1 MDQQTK
7 KKLTPN
13 NLWGIDLIEY
23 LSNISDKV
31 DWIADGFLTDASIS
45 MLYATDGIGKSL
57 IGIQGALE
65 LASGLPMFK
74 SFHVE
79 RPQKVIYC
87 MAERSIKEPLKR
99 IKSMIQDEDFSE
111 KIKFENFVI
120 TTEFQG
126 RDLSNITQANE
137 LMEILK
143 GHAEIMEG
151 VDIIF
156 FDPLYAL
163 VRKDLKTDEAINGV
177 FSFFRRI
184 GSELNANV
192 FFIHHENRGQRA
204 PGETE
209 RIGQDY
215 YGNKFI
221 SGLCTAVWHMMKD
234 KGKDKFKTFILNEKD
249 SESCLVPRLCLDY
262 NPEFNTVR
270 ADISS
275 SPRAKD
281 ILTNSCLTKF
291 KEEAKEFTQEMFFS
305 ITGIQMHE
313 ASQRRFFAELIKGK
327 RIRNLNTQGKAG
339 LYVSL

>member
-1 MDQQTK
+1 MQTDIK
-7 KKLTPN
+7 KMLPQ
-13 NLWGIDLIEY
+13 NLWGIDLIDY
-23 LSNISDKV
+23 LSHVSDKV
-31 DWIADGFLTDASIS
+31 DWIADGFLTDASIT

-87 MAERSIKEPLKR
+87 VAERSIKEPLKR
-99 IKSMIQDEDFSE
+99 IKTMIQDEDFCE
-111 KIKFENFVI
+111 KIKFENFTI

-126 RDLSNITQANE
+126 KDLSNLSQADA
-137 LMEILK
+137 LMEVLK
-143 GHAEIMEG
+143 THIEFMGG
-151 VDIIF
+151 CNIIF

-184 GSELNANV
+184 GNELGANV
-192 FFIHHENRGQRA
+192 FFLHHENRGQRQ

-209 RIGQDY
+209 RSGQDY

-275 SPRAKD
+275 SPKAKD

-291 KEEAKEFTQEMFFS
+291 KEEKKEFTQEQFFAL
-305 ITGIQMHE
+305 TTIQMHE
-313 ASQRRFFAELIKGK
+313 ASQRRFFAELIKSK
-327 RIRNLNTQGKAG
+327 RIANLNSQGKQG
-339 LYVSL
+339 LYVAL

>member
-1 MDQQTK
+1 MDIDVK
-7 KKLTPN
+7 KVTPR

-23 LSNISDKV
+23 LSNVSDKV
-31 DWIADGFLTDASIS
+31 DWIADGFLTDASIT

-79 RPQKVIYC
+79 KEQKVIYC

-99 IKSMIQDEDFSE
+99 IKTMIQDEDFSG
-111 KIKFENFVI
+111 KIKFENLTI

-126 RDLSNITQANE
+126 RDLSNKDQADA
-137 LMEILK
+137 LMGILREHIK
-143 GHAEIMEG
+143 VMGGCSM
-151 VDIIF
+151 IF

-184 GSELNANV
+184 GTELGANV
-192 FFIHHENRGQRA
+192 FFIHHENRGSRQE
-204 PGETE
+204 GESE
-209 RIGQDY
+209 RTGQDY

-234 KGKDKFKTFILNEKD
+234 KGKDKFKTFIMNEKD
-249 SESCLVPRLCLDY
+249 SESCLVPRLGLTY

-270 ADISS
+270 ADVSS
-275 SPRAKD
+275 SPKAKD
-281 ILTNSCLTKF
+281 ILTDSCLTKF
-291 KEEAKEFTQEMFFS
+291 KEENREFTQEQFF
-305 ITGIQMHE
+305 ITTGIQMHE
-313 ASQRRFFAELIKGK
+313 ASQRRFFADLIKTK
-327 RIRNLNTQGKAG
+327 RIVNIEAHGKKGIYRA
-339 LYVSL
+339 V